1 MLGGQLRNI
10 IIHRKPYEFTCSIG
24 HSIIEFTWFVV
35 YKMVK
40 DLMQGKN
47 VWKKVAGINLKDCIS

>member
-1 MLGGQLRNI
+1 
-10 IIHRKPYEFTCSIG
+10 
-24 HSIIEFTWFVV
+24 
-35 YKMVK
+35 MVK